1 MQPFIIAHRGD
12 SARRPENTPAAFAL
26 ALAAGAE
33 LVELDVRLSRDGHVV
48 VIHDPTVDRTTDGT
62 GEVATLTLAEI
73 RGLSAGVVFDERYRD
88 ERVPTL
94 EEALALLKG
103 RARVLIEI
111 KTDASVQDGSVLV
124 DATAGIVEVANLTD
138 GVAFISFDPAALEHC
153 RQRLAA
159 VPRGLLVY
167 RAVAEEAIRLAAE
180 LDCELVLPE
189 KSLADASWVEAAGS
203 RGLQVA
209 TWVVDTIEDYE
220 VACRL
225 GLAGVGTNRPS
236 LLIDH
241 QRERRQA
248 GQIKG

>member
-26 ALAAGAE
+26 ALAVGAE

-48 VIHDPTVDRTTDGT
+48 VIHDATVDRTTDGT
-62 GEVATLTLAEI
+62 GEVAALTLAEI
-73 RGLSAGVVFDERYRD
+73 RRLSAGVVFDERFRD

-103 RARVLIEI
+103 RARVMIEI
-111 KTDASVQDGSVLV
+111 KTDAGAQDGSALV
-124 DATAGIVEVANLTD
+124 DANLTD
-138 GVAFISFDPAALEHC
+138 GVAFNSFDPAALERC
-153 RQRLAA
+153 RQRLPA

-167 RAVAEEAIRLAAE
+167 RAAAAEAVRLAAE

-189 KSLADASWVEAAGS
+189 KSLADASWMEAAGS

-209 TWVVDTIEDYE
+209 TWVVDTVEDFE

-241 QRERRQA
+241 QRQRREA
-248 GQIKG
+248 GRIRG